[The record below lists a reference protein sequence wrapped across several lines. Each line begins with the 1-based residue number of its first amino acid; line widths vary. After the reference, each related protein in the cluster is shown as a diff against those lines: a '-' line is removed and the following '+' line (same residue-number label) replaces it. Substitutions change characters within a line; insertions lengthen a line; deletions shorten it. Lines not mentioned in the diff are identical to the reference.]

1 MNQTI
6 SWRIPLALAIL
17 ALALMGG
24 SSVIYAT
31 GGVDQLKSSYAFSW
45 AIALVFAAVG
55 GLVAARHPR
64 NPIGWIFLAASVA
77 AGLGAL
83 AHAYAQYWY
92 EGKGGVEALGK
103 AAAWYGNLSWMPFIL
118 MPATFLLLLFPDGR
132 LVSRRW
138 RPILWCA
145 AVGLV
150 GNFVAMGLTPGKFED
165 FPRVRNPIGVES
177 PLVDALLGLTSLAL
191 VVGVVGSAA
200 SLIVRFRRSRG
211 EHRQQ
216 MKWLVL
222 AGVVNAVVLPIAIA
236 LYDVVGSTVANS
248 MIMLSVLSLPVA
260 AGIAIRRYRL
270 YDIDVVINRTLVYG
284 ALTAILALTYVGSV
298 LLLQLVLN
306 GVTSDSGLA
315 VAASTLGVAAL
326 FRPARSRIQSAVDR
340 RFYRQKYDAQRIVEG
355 FSARLRDQVDLGAVS
370 SDLSNVVSQT
380 LQPAHLT
387 LWLRDGP

>member
-1 MNQTI
+1 MI
-6 SWRIPLALAIL
+6 SWRMPLALALL
-17 ALALMGG
+17 ALALMVCSAFIDAISGIH
-24 SSVIYAT
+24 V
-31 GGVDQLKSSYAFSW
+31 KSSYAFSW

-83 AHAYAQYWY
+83 AHAYAEYWY
-92 EGKGGVEALGK
+92 EGKGGLEALGK
-103 AAAWYGNLSWMPFIL
+103 SAAWYGNLSWMPYIL

-145 AVGLV
+145 AVGLA
-150 GNFVAMGLTPGKFED
+150 GNFVAMGLTAGRFED
-165 FPRVRNPIGVES
+165 FPRIRNPIGVES
-177 PLVDALLGLTSLAL
+177 PLVDALQGLTILAL

-222 AGVVNAVVLPIAIA
+222 AGVLNAVVLPIAIA

-260 AGIAIRRYRL
+260 AGVAIRRYRL

-284 ALTAILALTYVGSV
+284 ALTATLAGVYIGSV
-298 LLLQLVLN
+298 LLLQLVSSGL
-306 GVTSDSGLA
+306 TSDSSLAVALSTLA
-315 VAASTLGVAAL
+315 VAAM
-326 FRPARSRIQSAVDR
+326 FRPVRGRIQRVVDR
-340 RFYRQKYDAQRIVEG
+340 RFYRHKYDAARTLED
-355 FSARLRDQVDLGAVS
+355 FTARLRDEVDLVALSVELSALVRETMQPTHVS
-370 SDLSNVVSQT
+370 
-380 LQPAHLT
+380 
-387 LWLRDGP
+387 LWLRMPESGR